1 MASHENIIFSD
12 ETSEKIVR
20 KIREGD
26 YSPILQ
32 QLFRQE
38 ESTLVIDYLY
48 FKHIAG
54 QTTYSI
60 ITDLL
65 IQIVDSIVKRY
76 NTFYVYVNMRSCSLS
91 DVDKHKAYMT
101 SLVQTLRDRYT
112 DKLELCYITN
122 ASFVFTSLYNFL
134 CLIIDK
140 KTQQKI
146 QLVNGSGK
154 AIKTAF

>member
-1 MASHENIIFSD
+1 MENIIFSD
-12 ETSEKIVR
+12 ETSEKIVK

-26 YSPILQ
+26 YIPILQ

-38 ESTLVIDYLY
+38 YNTLVIDYLY

-54 QTTYSI
+54 QSTYSI
-60 ITDLL
+60 ITDIL
-65 IQIVDSIVKRY
+65 IQTVDCILKQHD
-76 NTFYVYVNMRSCSLS
+76 TFFVYVNMRSCSLT

-101 SLVQTLRDRYT
+101 SLVQTLRDRYA
-112 DKLELCYITN
+112 DKLEQCYITN

-134 CLIIDK
+134 CMIIDK

-146 QLVNGSGK
+146 QLVSSSGK